1 MAEYC
6 MSCIPSKDGTDVTD
20 ISKQLTTLE
29 EEWKKKKS
37 V

>member
-6 MSCIPSKDGTDVTD
+6 MSRIPEREGTSTTN
-20 ISKQLTTLE
+20 ISKQLKLLE

-37 V
+37 N

>member
-6 MSCIPSKDGTDVTD
+6 MNRIPHNLDARVTD
-20 ISKQLTTLE
+20 ISIKLKLLE

-37 V
+37 N